1 MTKRL
6 IDLFLIEN
14 GRYQLKQ
21 MYTDAYIITPHLFP
35 EISTGPPE
43 MFETWQNPQIRPIQL
58 LRLLRYDPPVKTFLT
73 RYAFYRIHLSL
84 EA

>member
-1 MTKRL
+1 MQPNMSCIKKAKCMNTRLYTPMTKRL

-35 EISTGPPE
+35 EISTELPE
-43 MFETWQNPQIRPIQL
+43 MFCDL
-58 LRLLRYDPPVKTFLT
+58 
-73 RYAFYRIHLSL
+73 A
-84 EA
+84 